1 MQSAIPVQERP
12 ARNALTVVVS
22 CVNRRRRPVADAT
35 RSSAR
40 PAFLPS
46 SAALEARSRGTSGEK
61 KGLGSDVAHYPAP
74 LVPPLASVYQSRS

>member
-40 PAFLPS
+40 PAFS
-46 SAALEARSRGTSGEK
+46 SIEHSTRSQRTGNVESE
-61 KGLGSDVAHYPAP
+61 KGLKAFS
-74 LVPPLASVYQSRS
+74 SQ